1 VNHTL
6 IVCHCPAVQEVVVL
20 RVTDQV
26 DANYLEQSPPRP
38 LPPVVALNLFGDYI
52 FERPATTFLD
62 PLFLVS
68 VVTLIGMI
76 GLNVSRIFWFV
87 PLLIIMM
94 RLGLGAYR
102 AGRRTWDDLLLLRKG
117 LRLRAHVLRMR
128 PHRNVLGEIDGALLD
143 CAIVVAPRRTY
154 VGSIWV
160 ADGIEAARLA
170 RQGRV
175 EVICLPRTPGT
186 WRLIEEIRSDV
197 RYDRV
202 GPMAQI
208 PQDI

>member
-1 VNHTL
+1 MIAL
-6 IVCHCPAVQEVVVL
+6 QL
-20 RVTDQV
+20 
-26 DANYLEQSPPRP
+26 PR
-38 LPPVVALNLFGDYI
+38 LLW
-52 FERPATTFLD
+52 FL
-62 PLFLVS
+62 
-68 VVTLIGMI
+68 
-76 GLNVSRIFWFV
+76 
-87 PLLIIMM
+87 PLLLILLARSASAPIV
-94 RLGLGAYR
+94 LGGAP
-102 AGRRTWDDLLLLRKG
+102 WDDLLLLRKG

-128 PHRNVLGEIDGALLD
+128 PHRNVMGEIDGALLD

-154 VGSIWV
+154 VGSIWI

-202 GPMAQI
+202 GPMTQI
-208 PQDI
+208 PQEI

>member
-1 VNHTL
+1 
-6 IVCHCPAVQEVVVL
+6 VQ

-26 DANYLEQSPPRP
+26 HADYLEQSPPRP
-38 LPPVVALNLFGDYI
+38 LRLVVVLNLIGDYI
-52 FERPATTFLD
+52 FERPSSAFLD
-62 PLFLVS
+62 PIFLVS
-68 VVTLIGMI
+68 AVALGGMI
-76 GLNVSRIFWFV
+76 SLQMNRLLWFL
-87 PLLIIMM
+87 PLLLILW
-94 RLGLGAYR
+94 RVSVGAYR
-102 AGRRTWDDLLLLRKG
+102 VARRTWDDLLLLRKG

-128 PHRNVLGEIDGALLD
+128 PHRNMMGEIDGALLD

-154 VGSIWV
+154 VGSIWI

-202 GPMAQI
+202 GPMTQI
-208 PQDI
+208 PQEI

>member
-1 VNHTL
+1 
-6 IVCHCPAVQEVVVL
+6 
-20 RVTDQV
+20 
-26 DANYLEQSPPRP
+26 
-38 LPPVVALNLFGDYI
+38 
-52 FERPATTFLD
+52 
-62 PLFLVS
+62 
-68 VVTLIGMI
+68 
-76 GLNVSRIFWFV
+76 
-87 PLLIIMM
+87 
-94 RLGLGAYR
+94 
-102 AGRRTWDDLLLLRKG
+102 
-117 LRLRAHVLRMR
+117 
-128 PHRNVLGEIDGALLD
+128 
-143 CAIVVAPRRTY
+143 

>member
-1 VNHTL
+1 
-6 IVCHCPAVQEVVVL
+6 VQ

-26 DANYLEQSPPRP
+26 DADYLEQPPPRP
-38 LPPVVALNLFGDYI
+38 LPPVVALNLLGDYI
-52 FERPATTFLD
+52 FDRPSSTFLD
-62 PLFLVS
+62 PLLLIS
-68 VVTLIGMI
+68 VVTLVGMI
-76 GLNVSRIFWFV
+76 TLHAHRLLWFA
-87 PLLIIMM
+87 PLLLIMV
-94 RLGLGAYR
+94 RISIRAYR
-102 AGRRTWDDLLLLRKG
+102 IARRIWDDLLLLRKG
-117 LRLRAHVLRMR
+117 LRLRAHVLHMR
-128 PHRNVLGEIDGALLD
+128 PHRNTMGEIDGALLD

-154 VGSIWV
+154 VGSIWI

-202 GPMAQI
+202 GPVAQI
-208 PQDI
+208 PQEI

>member
-1 VNHTL
+1 
-6 IVCHCPAVQEVVVL
+6 VQ

-26 DANYLEQSPPRP
+26 DADYLEQPPPRP
-38 LPPVVALNLFGDYI
+38 LPPVVALNLLGDYI
-52 FERPATTFLD
+52 FDRPSSTFLD
-62 PLFLVS
+62 PLLLIS
-68 VVTLIGMI
+68 VVTLVGMI
-76 GLNVSRIFWFV
+76 TLHTPRLLWFV
-87 PLLIIMM
+87 PLLLIMV
-94 RLGLGAYR
+94 RISIGAYR
-102 AGRRTWDDLLLLRKG
+102 IARRIWDDLLLLRKG
-117 LRLRAHVLRMR
+117 LRLRAHVLSMR
-128 PHRNVLGEIDGALLD
+128 PHRNTMGEIDGALLD

-154 VGSIWV
+154 VGSIWI

-202 GPMAQI
+202 GPVAQI
-208 PQDI
+208 PQEI

>member
-1 VNHTL
+1 
-6 IVCHCPAVQEVVVL
+6 
-20 RVTDQV
+20 
-26 DANYLEQSPPRP
+26 
-38 LPPVVALNLFGDYI
+38 
-52 FERPATTFLD
+52 
-62 PLFLVS
+62 
-68 VVTLIGMI
+68 
-76 GLNVSRIFWFV
+76 
-87 PLLIIMM
+87 
-94 RLGLGAYR
+94 
-102 AGRRTWDDLLLLRKG
+102 
-117 LRLRAHVLRMR
+117 MR